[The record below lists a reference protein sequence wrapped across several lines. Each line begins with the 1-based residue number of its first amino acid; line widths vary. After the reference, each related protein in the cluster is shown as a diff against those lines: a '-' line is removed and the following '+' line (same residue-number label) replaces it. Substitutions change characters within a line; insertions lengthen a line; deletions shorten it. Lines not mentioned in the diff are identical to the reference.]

1 MYHNRNLDWIFYFP
15 VFTCIPNVFLCI
27 SLYSLVF
34 SCIPLYSL
42 VFPWIFLYCLVFS
55 YILLYSPVFPCIL
68 LYSLVFSRIS
78 LSLQS
83 PLNYTCQL
91 SRLTRESHAYG
102 LKTSISR
109 RLTLAGQFLMPDW
122 KMWVV
127 AVLLDTMYKNRLS
140 KTHAEGTKTM
150 CKMNKWQYLPRDLW
164 FFKSTGSEL
173 VFIRVLRLQKTSGVF
188 GRLRTCSGIF
198 VNDHV
203 VFKNPS
209 TPRVYCIPLYTLA
222 MRFWSFYVKKRNIN

>member
-1 MYHNRNLDWIFYFP
+1 MSRVQSVVSSLFFWVGTLSKIIKVYHNRNSISLYLL
-15 VFTCIPNVFLCI
+15 VFLMYSFVFPCI
-27 SLYSLVF
+27 LLYFSVFPCILLYSPALPSILLYSLVF

-42 VFPWIFLYCLVFS
+42 VFPCIFLYFLVFS

-109 RLTLAGQFLMPDW
+109 RLTLAGQFLMPD
-122 KMWVV
+122 
-127 AVLLDTMYKNRLS
+127 
-140 KTHAEGTKTM
+140 
-150 CKMNKWQYLPRDLW
+150 
-164 FFKSTGSEL
+164 
-173 VFIRVLRLQKTSGVF
+173 
-188 GRLRTCSGIF
+188 
-198 VNDHV
+198 
-203 VFKNPS
+203 
-209 TPRVYCIPLYTLA
+209 
-222 MRFWSFYVKKRNIN
+222 

>member
-1 MYHNRNLDWIFYFP
+1 MNFMLLVARAISHSFAALTREILFLPLEHKIHIFSPPCNILYVFPCMLLYFS
-15 VFTCIPNVFLCI
+15 VFPCILLYSPALPSI
-27 SLYSLVF
+27 LLYSLVF

-42 VFPWIFLYCLVFS
+42 VFPCISLYFLVFS

-109 RLTLAGQFLMPDW
+109 RLTLAGQFLIPD
-122 KMWVV
+122 
-127 AVLLDTMYKNRLS
+127 
-140 KTHAEGTKTM
+140 
-150 CKMNKWQYLPRDLW
+150 
-164 FFKSTGSEL
+164 
-173 VFIRVLRLQKTSGVF
+173 
-188 GRLRTCSGIF
+188 
-198 VNDHV
+198 
-203 VFKNPS
+203 
-209 TPRVYCIPLYTLA
+209 
-222 MRFWSFYVKKRNIN
+222 

>member
-1 MYHNRNLDWIFYFP
+1 MLLYFS
-15 VFTCIPNVFLCI
+15 VFPCILLYSPALPSI
-27 SLYSLVF
+27 LLYSLVF

-42 VFPWIFLYCLVFS
+42 VFPCIFLYFLVFS
-55 YILLYSPVFPCIL
+55 YILLYSPVFPCII
-68 LYSLVFSRIS
+68 LYSLAFSRIS

-127 AVLLDTMYKNRLS
+127 AALLDTMYKNMLS

-164 FFKSTGSEL
+164 FFKLKALGASS
-173 VFIRVLRLQKTSGVF
+173 S
-188 GRLRTCSGIF
+188 
-198 VNDHV
+198 
-203 VFKNPS
+203 
-209 TPRVYCIPLYTLA
+209 LYA
-222 MRFWSFYVKKRNIN
+222 S